1 MNETIK
7 TILSRRSVR
16 KYKIEQF
23 PQTDLD
29 LIVEAGLYAPSARN
43 TQAWHLT
50 VIRSP
55 EAIAEL
61 TAQVKAATLRM
72 PVNHY
77 KEMVSQA
84 GYAVGFGAPTFIIV
98 SVDPAESRAPEADA
112 ALVLGNMFLAAHSL
126 GLDSCWINQL
136 GIISDEPGFRAYID
150 KLGVPAGYR
159 IYGCA
164 TLGYAEKRPERAP
177 ARREGTVNVIE

>member
-7 TILSRRSVR
+7 TILNRRSVR
-16 KYKIEQF
+16 KYKAVQF
-23 PQTDLD
+23 SQADLD
-29 LIVEAGLYAPSARN
+29 LILKAGLYAPSARN

-55 EAIAEL
+55 EVIAEL
-61 TAQVKAATLRM
+61 TGQVKAATLRM

-77 KEMVSQA
+77 KEMVSSP
-84 GYAVGFGAPTFIIV
+84 GYAVGFDAPTFIIV

-112 ALVLGNMFLAAHSL
+112 ALVLGNMFLAAYAL

-136 GIISDEPGFRAYID
+136 NILSGEAGFRAYTG
-150 KLGVPAGYR
+150 KLGVPSGHR

-164 TLGYAEKRPERAP
+164 ALGFAEKRREHAP
-177 ARREGTVNVIE
+177 ARREGTAHVVE

>member
-7 TILSRRSVR
+7 TILNRRSVR
-16 KYKIEQF
+16 KYKAVQF
-23 PQTDLD
+23 SQADLD
-29 LIVEAGLYAPSARN
+29 LILKAGLYAPSARN

-55 EAIAEL
+55 EVIAEL
-61 TAQVKAATLRM
+61 TEQVKAATLRM

-77 KEMVSQA
+77 KEMVSSP
-84 GYAVGFGAPTFIIV
+84 GYATGFGAPTFIIV

-136 GIISDEPGFRAYID
+136 GIISDEPGFRAYISR
-150 KLGVPAGYR
+150 LGVPPHYR

-164 TLGYAEKRPERAP
+164 ALGYAEKRPAHAP
-177 ARREGTVNVIE
+177 ARREGTVNVVE